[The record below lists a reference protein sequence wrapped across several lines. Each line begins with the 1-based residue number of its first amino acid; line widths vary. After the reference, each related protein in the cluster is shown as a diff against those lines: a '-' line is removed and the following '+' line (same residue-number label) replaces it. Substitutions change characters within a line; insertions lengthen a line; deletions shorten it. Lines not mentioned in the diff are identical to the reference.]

1 VNLFFPG
8 AARERKRNWDA
19 KVPLT
24 PKQRETMRRAREIL
38 ATGKLTFTP
47 EECACLAEMIAIRE
61 EWVVD
66 ERVLQEDGA

>member
-8 AARERKRNWDA
+8 AARERKRKWDA

-38 ATGKLTFTP
+38 ATDRLTFTP
-47 EECACLAEMIAIRE
+47 EERAVLAEMISIRQ
-61 EWVVD
+61 EWIVD
-66 ERVLQEDGA
+66 ERVLQEEGA